1 MTKRFDD
8 DDEDGKRILR
18 DGETMTC
25 RLMMKDSITK
35 SPVQLALDA
44 THAVKMKDAAIL
56 DAAHKPGFIRTAP
69 VITDAMLARNAARA
83 EYYDAYDQSVST
95 AWERKAPVADAT
107 DPDPRTAWHDAHNAS
122 RAAATEAHN
131 ASRTD
136 HYDAATAR
144 AAKDA
149 AYNSY
154 DADLQQQSNRKCGSQ
169 F

>member
-83 EYYDAYDQSVST
+83 EYYDAYDKSIST
-95 AWERKAPVADAT
+95 AWERKAPVVTDAA
-107 DPDPRTAWHDAHNAS
+107 DPRTAYHNS
-122 RAAATEAHN
+122 VKEKY
-131 ASRTD
+131 SRTD
-136 HYDAATAR
+136 HYDAATAQ

-149 AYNSY
+149 AYDSY